1 MATATTSA
9 VRLPPGPRLP
19 KLVQLAVFL
28 AARDRAIAAVQRRYG
43 TSVTVRLPGFDN
55 LVVVSDPALVKEVFV
70 SGGDLLGE
78 GANLG
83 QVLGPGSTFSL
94 DGDAHLQRRKLLV
107 PPFHG
112 RRIRAYERIVEE
124 EVLRECADWPDGTE
138 FATLPSMMRI
148 TLNAILRAVFG
159 AEGEDF
165 DELRQLL
172 PAAVL
177 FGSRMTTLPAAIR
190 RDYGPW
196 SLGGRLADYRCR
208 YDAAVQ
214 RLIRNALADPALDT
228 RADILA
234 LLLRARYE
242 DGTRISDEHLADEL
256 LTLLTA
262 GHETTA
268 TTLAWAIERLRRHP
282 TLLDQLADDLD
293 AGNSEMCQATIWEV
307 QRTRPVIQAAVRSVK
322 TRLQLGEWVI
332 PEGSAIAVAIG
343 MAHTSENN
351 FAWANSFD
359 PTRFLHERPN
369 THAWI
374 PFGGGVRRCV
384 GAAFANMEMN
394 VVLRTLFREFTLV
407 PTSAPDER
415 KQSRGVAVA
424 PGHGGLAVVYRKR
437 SATVAVTSP
446 DHSVAHLAP
455 LRSPDF
461 GVS

>member
-1 MATATTSA
+1 MVTATTSP
-9 VRLPPGPRLP
+9 VRLPPGPRSP

-28 AARDRAIAAVQRRYG
+28 AARDRAMASLQRRYG
-43 TSVTVRLPGFDN
+43 TSVTVRLPGFEN

-78 GANLG
+78 GSSLG
-83 QVLGPGSTFSL
+83 RVLGPGSTFSL

-112 RRIRAYERIVEE
+112 RRIRGYESIVEE
-124 EVLRECADWPDGTE
+124 EVLRECAGWPEGIE
-138 FATLPSMMRI
+138 FAALPSMMRI
-148 TLNAILRAVFG
+148 TLNTILRTVFG

-165 DELRQLL
+165 DELRRLL
-172 PAAVL
+172 PDAVL
-177 FGSRMTTLPAAIR
+177 LGARMTNLPMAIR

-196 SLGGRLADYRCR
+196 SLGGRLAEYRRR
-208 YDAAVQ
+208 YDSAVQ

-228 RADILA
+228 RTDVLA

-282 TLLDQLADDLD
+282 VLLDQLTDDLD
-293 AGNSEMCQATIWEV
+293 AGSSEMCQATIWEV

-322 TRLQLGEWVI
+322 ARLQLGEWII
-332 PEGSAIAVAIG
+332 PAGSAIVVAIDT
-343 MAHTSENN
+343 AHASDSN
-351 FAWANSFD
+351 FAWAESFD
-359 PTRFLHERPN
+359 PTRSLDEPPN

-394 VVLRTLFREFTLV
+394 VVLRTVLREFTLV

-415 KQSRGVAVA
+415 RQSRGVALA
-424 PGHGGLAVVYRKR
+424 PGRGGLAMVQRRQSGISVSTSSDRAR
-437 SATVAVTSP
+437 S
-446 DHSVAHLAP
+446 
-455 LRSPDF
+455 
-461 GVS
+461 G